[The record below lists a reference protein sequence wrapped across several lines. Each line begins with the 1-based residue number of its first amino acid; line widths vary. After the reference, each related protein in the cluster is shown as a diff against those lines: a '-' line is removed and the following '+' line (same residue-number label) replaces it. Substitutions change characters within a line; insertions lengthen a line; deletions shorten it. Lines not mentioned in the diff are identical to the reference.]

1 MSSVGRI
8 EQVRDI
14 VTFSGARR
22 KQATSNNAARSSFPP
37 RPKYSITNECSAIK
51 QPLSLSLLRL
61 QHATDVAPRVKDL
74 VTRVF
79 LTRLRLP
86 PPPLPPPNGF
96 NPSLAL
102 PRGDCTCDAFPL
114 YPSSL
119 HPPSKD
125 KVLVWIVSKVSL
137 RSRIALLG
145 FANKRFI
152 LHVYLLHIFFF
163 FLSLPSF

>member
-1 MSSVGRI
+1 MSKTKRNGRSEISESLDFQSSRSWNLSLDVLGRTWRRI

-51 QPLSLSLLRL
+51 QPLSLFLLRL

-102 PRGDCTCDAFPL
+102 PLSRR
-114 YPSSL
+114 L
-119 HPPSKD
+119 HLRRLPP
-125 KVLVWIVSKVSL
+125 
-137 RSRIALLG
+137 
-145 FANKRFI
+145 
-152 LHVYLLHIFFF
+152 
-163 FLSLPSF
+163 LSLFASSS